1 MNTLFSLVVCG
12 GDITFNSHGSISS
25 PGSPGNYPPNRD
37 CIWKLRAPPGK
48 KIHLH
53 FLTMQL
59 EAHETCQYD
68 YLAVRLNEKFLNFC
82 VIESSLIYNIIPAI
96 LKCIADL
103 RWNVNGWL
111 FIGEVLQFNT
121 SRATIKPFKCAHI
134 AFPF

>member
-1 MNTLFSLVVCG
+1 MLYLWFRSDNSTARDGFELTWNSINPGFFFQNNLSIKNLKHLHMNTLFSLVVCG

-82 VIESSLIYNIIPAI
+82 VIESS
-96 LKCIADL
+96 
-103 RWNVNGWL
+103 
-111 FIGEVLQFNT
+111 
-121 SRATIKPFKCAHI
+121 
-134 AFPF
+134 